1 MLNNLKNYSHVD
13 NNLLLYAW
21 FIRLVLEIGVKMT
34 SKELD
39 FEELLKQYDYK
50 FQKGD
55 LVKGVVCGYDGQGVM
70 VDIGAKTIAVVPT
83 REAVDKDEK
92 IEDKFEKGKEY
103 EFLIIREEDEDGKFL
118 LSRKKVDFAYAW
130 KELEKLKETDETI
143 LGTVASIV
151 KGGILVEVSG
161 VRGFV
166 PTSQLRSKE
175 SEFEVGSK
183 IELKI
188 LTLDSQQNNF
198 ILSNKKVY
206 DDSAVEARKN
216 VFSQIE
222 AGQVVKGD
230 VVRITD
236 FGAFVD
242 LGGIDG
248 LLPLSQLSWR
258 WIDHPTDVLNVGD
271 KIDVE
276 VIAVDHE
283 KQRVS
288 LSLKN
293 LEPDPWVE
301 AEKNIKEGDKIE
313 GTITRIKHFG
323 AFVEVFPGVEALL
336 PHNEVIEVQNRTG
349 NILQVGDKVMTY
361 ILKFNPTDR
370 RIALTVNENA
380 DEASAE

>member
-1 MLNNLKNYSHVD
+1 
-13 NNLLLYAW
+13 
-21 FIRLVLEIGVKMT
+21 MT
-34 SKELD
+34 SNEMD
-39 FEELLKQYDYK
+39 FEELLKKYDYN

-55 LVKGVVCGYDGQGVM
+55 LVKGIVCGYDSQGVM
-70 VDIGAKTIAVVPT
+70 VDIGAKTIALVPA
-83 REAVDKDEK
+83 REAVEKDEDLEQK
-92 IEDKFEKGKEY
+92 YEKGKEY
-103 EFLIIREEDEDGKFL
+103 EFLIIREEDEDGRFL

-130 KELEKLKETDETI
+130 KELEKAKESDETI
-143 LGTVASIV
+143 LGTIAGVV
-151 KGGILVEVSG
+151 KGGVLVDISG

-166 PTSQLRSKE
+166 PSSQLRVKE
-175 SEFEVGSK
+175 NELETGEK

-188 LTLDSQQNNF
+188 LTLDAQQNNF

-222 AGQVVKGD
+222 PGQIVKGD

-236 FGAFVD
+236 FGAFID

-258 WIDHPTDVLNVGD
+258 WIDHPTDILKVGD

-276 VIAVDHE
+276 VIAVDHD

-293 LEPDPWVE
+293 LEPDPWLE
-301 AEKNIKEGDKIE
+301 AEKNIKEGDKVE

-336 PHNEVIEVQNRTG
+336 PHSEVVELQNEKDC
-349 NILQVGDKVMTY
+349 ILQVGDKVDTY
-361 ILKFNPTDR
+361 ILKFNPTDK
-370 RIALTVNENA
+370 RIALTVNE
-380 DEASAE
+380 EKGTHSAEDSD